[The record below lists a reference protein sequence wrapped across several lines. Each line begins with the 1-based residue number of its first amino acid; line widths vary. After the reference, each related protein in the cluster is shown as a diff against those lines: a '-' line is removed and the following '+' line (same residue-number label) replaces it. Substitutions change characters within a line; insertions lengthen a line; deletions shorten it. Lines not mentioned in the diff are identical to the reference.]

1 MPPQKIRAIIS
12 DIGRVIVGVDVS
24 RAMQGLSNSIPLSP
38 KEIWSAIEKDP
49 RFVDLQDGRITARDW
64 HLHIVRRLG
73 GNLTYD
79 QFIQAWNAAL
89 LPETLQPDSLWAG
102 LSKKYRLSLLSNTDP
117 IHVAHMESTFTF
129 FKYFPVRIYSCVV
142 GSSKPNPIIY
152 QDALR
157 ATKVKDKEAVY
168 IDDLEKNLAAAKAV
182 RMVGVP
188 SPYPATLR
196 DRLPAAGDFFFEF
209 VNIDGFVGLH

>member
-12 DIGRVIVGVDVS
+12 DIGRVIIGVDVS
-24 RAMQGLSNSIPLSP
+24 RAMKGLSTSIPLSP

-49 RFVDLQDGRITARDW
+49 RFVDLQDGRINARDW

-102 LSKKYRLSLLSNTDP
+102 LSKKYKLALLSNTDP

-129 FKYFPVRIYSCVV
+129 FNYFPVRIYSCAA
-142 GSSKPNPIIY
+142 GMSKPNPAIY
-152 QDALR
+152 QEALR
-157 ATKVKDKEAVY
+157 ASKVKANEAVY
-168 IDDLEKNLAAAKAV
+168 IDDLEENVAAAKALG
-182 RMVGVP
+182 MIGIHLP
-188 SPYPATLR
+188 IPA
-196 DRLPAAGDFFFEF
+196 RLPEALKSAG
-209 VNIDGFVGLH
+209 VAIA

>member
-24 RAMQGLSNSIPLSP
+24 RAMQGLSSGIALTP

-49 RFVDLQDGRITARDW
+49 RYPDLQEGRMSAHDW

-79 QFIQAWNAAL
+79 QFTQAWNAAL
-89 LPETLQPDSLWAG
+89 LPEPLQPDSLWAG
-102 LSKKYRLSLLSNTDP
+102 LAKKYRLALLSNTDP
-117 IHVAHMESTFTF
+117 IHVAHMESSFTF
-129 FKYFPVRIYSCVV
+129 FQYFPVRIYSCVV
-142 GSSKPNPIIY
+142 GSSKPNPVIY

-157 ATKVKDKEAVY
+157 ATKVKANEAVF
-168 IDDLEKNLAAAKAV
+168 IDDLEENVAAAKALG
-182 RMVGVP
+182 MIGIHLP
-188 SPYPATLR
+188 IPAELPEKLR
-196 DRLPAAGDFFFEF
+196 AAGVE
-209 VNIDGFVGLH
+209 IA

>member
-24 RAMQGLSNSIPLSP
+24 RAMQGLSSSIPLSP

-79 QFIQAWNAAL
+79 QFTQAWNAAL

-102 LSKKYRLSLLSNTDP
+102 LAKKYRLSLLSNTDP

-142 GSSKPNPIIY
+142 GSSKPKQVIY
-152 QDALR
+152 QEALR
-157 ATKVKDKEAVY
+157 ATKVKANEAVY
-168 IDDLEKNLAAAKAV
+168 IDDLEENVAAASSLG
-182 RMVGVP
+182 MIGVHCADP
-188 SPYPATLR
+188 STLR
-196 DRLPAAGDFFFEF
+196 DRLITAGVEL
-209 VNIDGFVGLH
+209 GS

>member
-1 MPPQKIRAIIS
+1 MAAQKIRAIIS

-24 RAMQGLSNSIPLSP
+24 RAMQGLSSGIALSP

-49 RFVDLQDGRITARDW
+49 RFPDLQDGRISARDW

-73 GNLTYD
+73 GNLTYE

-102 LSKKYRLSLLSNTDP
+102 LAQKYRLSLLSNTDP

-129 FKYFPVRIYSCVV
+129 FKCFPVRIYSCVV
-142 GSSKPNPIIY
+142 GSSKPNPVIY

-157 ATKVKDKEAVY
+157 ATKVKANEAVY
-168 IDDLEKNLAAAKAV
+168 IDDLEENVAAAKSLGMIGVHCAIPANLV
-182 RMVGVP
+182 ESLKSVGVE
-188 SPYPATLR
+188 
-196 DRLPAAGDFFFEF
+196 G
-209 VNIDGFVGLH
+209 V

>member
-24 RAMQGLSNSIPLSP
+24 RAMQGLATSIPLSP

-49 RFVDLQDGRITARDW
+49 RFVDLQDGRISARDW

-142 GSSKPNPIIY
+142 GSSKPNPVIY

-157 ATKVKDKEAVY
+157 ATKVKANEAVY
-168 IDDLEKNLAAAKAV
+168 IDDLEENVAAAKSLGMIGVHCAV
-182 RMVGVP
+182 PANLVESLKSAGVE
-188 SPYPATLR
+188 
-196 DRLPAAGDFFFEF
+196 LP
-209 VNIDGFVGLH
+209 

>member
-1 MPPQKIRAIIS
+1 MAPQKIRAIIS

-24 RAMQGLSNSIPLSP
+24 RAMQGLSSGIALSP

-49 RFVDLQDGRITARDW
+49 RFPDLQDGRISARDW

-102 LSKKYRLSLLSNTDP
+102 LAKKYRLALLSNTDP

-129 FKYFPVRIYSCVV
+129 FRYFPVRIYSCVV
-142 GSSKPNPIIY
+142 GTSKPNPLIY
-152 QDALR
+152 QEALR
-157 ATKVKDKEAVY
+157 AIKVKANEAVY
-168 IDDLEKNLAAAKAV
+168 IDDLEENVAAAKSLG
-182 RMVGVP
+182 MIGVHCP
-188 SPYPATLR
+188 IPANLVTSLKS
-196 DRLPAAGDFFFEF
+196 AGLD
-209 VNIDGFVGLH
+209 IST

>member
-24 RAMQGLSNSIPLSP
+24 RAMQRLSSSIPLSP

-49 RFVDLQDGRITARDW
+49 RFPDLQEGRINARDW
-64 HLHIVRRLG
+64 HLHIIRRLG

-89 LPETLQPDSLWAG
+89 LPEPLQPDSLWAG
-102 LSKKYRLSLLSNTDP
+102 LAKKYRLSLLSNTDP

-142 GSSKPNPIIY
+142 GTSKPNPVIY

-157 ATKVKDKEAVY
+157 ATKVKANEAVF
-168 IDDLEKNLAAAKAV
+168 IDDLEENVAAAKALG
-182 RMVGVP
+182 MIGIHLP
-188 SPYPATLR
+188 IPAELPEKLR
-196 DRLPAAGDFFFEF
+196 AAGVE
-209 VNIDGFVGLH
+209 IA

>member
-24 RAMQGLSNSIPLSP
+24 RAMEGLSSSIPLSP

-79 QFIQAWNAAL
+79 QFTQAWNAAL

-142 GSSKPNPIIY
+142 GSSKPNPVIY

-157 ATKVKDKEAVY
+157 ATKVKANEAVY
-168 IDDLEKNLAAAKAV
+168 IDDLEENVAAAKSLGMIGVHCALPANLV
-182 RMVGVP
+182 ESLKSVGVE
-188 SPYPATLR
+188 
-196 DRLPAAGDFFFEF
+196 G
-209 VNIDGFVGLH
+209 V

>member
-24 RAMQGLSNSIPLSP
+24 RAMQGLSSGIALSP

-49 RFVDLQDGRITARDW
+49 RFPDLQDGRISARDW

-89 LPETLQPDSLWAG
+89 LPEPLQPDSLWAG
-102 LSKKYRLSLLSNTDP
+102 LAKKYRLSLLSNTDP

-129 FKYFPVRIYSCVV
+129 FNYFPVRIYSCVV
-142 GSSKPNPIIY
+142 GSSKPNPVIY
-152 QDALR
+152 QHALR
-157 ATKVKDKEAVY
+157 ATKVKANEAVY
-168 IDDLEKNLAAAKAV
+168 IDDLEENVTAAKSLGMIGIHLPVPADLPKALTA
-182 RMVGVP
+182 VGVD
-188 SPYPATLR
+188 L
-196 DRLPAAGDFFFEF
+196 
-209 VNIDGFVGLH
+209 N

>member
-1 MPPQKIRAIIS
+1 MAAQKIRAIIS

-24 RAMQGLSNSIPLSP
+24 RAMQGLSSGIALSP

-49 RFVDLQDGRITARDW
+49 RFPNLQDGRISARDW

-73 GNLTYD
+73 GNLTYE

-102 LSKKYRLSLLSNTDP
+102 LAQKYRLSLLSNTDP

-142 GSSKPNPIIY
+142 GSSKPNPVIY

-157 ATKVKDKEAVY
+157 ATKVKANEAVY
-168 IDDLEKNLAAAKAV
+168 IDDLEENVAAAKSLGMIGIHLPV
-182 RMVGVP
+182 PGELPKKLESVGV
-188 SPYPATLR
+188 SLS
-196 DRLPAAGDFFFEF
+196 
-209 VNIDGFVGLH
+209 

>member
-24 RAMQGLSNSIPLSP
+24 RAMEGLSSSIPLSP

-142 GSSKPNPIIY
+142 GSSKPNPVIY

-157 ATKVKDKEAVY
+157 ATKVKANEAVY
-168 IDDLEKNLAAAKAV
+168 IDDLEENVAAAKSLGMIGVHCALPANLV
-182 RMVGVP
+182 ESLKSVGVE
-188 SPYPATLR
+188 
-196 DRLPAAGDFFFEF
+196 G
-209 VNIDGFVGLH
+209 V

>member
-12 DIGRVIVGVDVS
+12 DIGRVIVGVDIS
-24 RAMQGLSNSIPLSP
+24 RAMQGLYAGIALSP

-49 RFVDLQDGRITARDW
+49 RSVDLQDGRISGRDW

-79 QFIQAWNAAL
+79 QFVQAWNAAL

-117 IHVAHMESTFTF
+117 IHVAHMESTYSF
-129 FKYFPVRIYSCVV
+129 FNHFPVRIYSNVF
-142 GSSKPNPIIY
+142 GSSKPNPLIY
-152 QDALR
+152 QEALR
-157 ATKVKDKEAVY
+157 ATKVKAPEAVY
-168 IDDLEKNLAAAKAV
+168 IDDLEENAPPPKAP
-182 RMVGVP
+182 RNDGLP
-188 SPYPATLR
+188 RPRPPPLSGLPKTR
-196 DRLPAAGDFFFEF
+196 RRRLP
-209 VNIDGFVGLH
+209 

>member
-24 RAMQGLSNSIPLSP
+24 RAMQGLSTGIALSP

-49 RFVDLQDGRITARDW
+49 RFMDLQDGRISARDW

-73 GNLTYD
+73 GNLTYE
-79 QFIQAWNAAL
+79 QFVQAWNAAL

-142 GSSKPNPIIY
+142 GSSKPNPVIY

-157 ATKVKDKEAVY
+157 ATKVKANEAVY
-168 IDDLEKNLAAAKAV
+168 IDDLEENVAAAKSLG
-182 RMVGVP
+182 MIGVHCAIP
-188 SPYPATLR
+188 STLI
-196 DRLPAAGDFFFEF
+196 DSLKSAGVE
-209 VNIDGFVGLH
+209 VA

>member
-49 RFVDLQDGRITARDW
+49 RFVDLQDGRISARDW

-102 LSKKYRLSLLSNTDP
+102 LAKKYRLSLLSNTDP
-117 IHVAHMESTFTF
+117 IHVAHMESTFAF

-142 GSSKPNPIIY
+142 GSSKPNPVIY

-157 ATKVKDKEAVY
+157 ATKVKANEAVY
-168 IDDLEKNLAAAKAV
+168 IDDLEENVAAAKSLG
-182 RMVGVP
+182 MIGVHCADP
-188 SPYPATLR
+188 STLR
-196 DRLPAAGDFFFEF
+196 DRLTAAGVDL
-209 VNIDGFVGLH
+209 GS

>member
-49 RFVDLQDGRITARDW
+49 RFVDLQDGRISARDW

-73 GNLTYD
+73 GDLTYD

-102 LSKKYRLSLLSNTDP
+102 LAQKYRLSLLSNTDP
-117 IHVAHMESTFTF
+117 IHVAHMESTFAF

-142 GSSKPNPIIY
+142 GSSKPNPVIY

-157 ATKVKDKEAVY
+157 ATKVKANEAVY
-168 IDDLEKNLAAAKAV
+168 IDDLEENVAAAKSLGMIGIHLPV
-182 RMVGVP
+182 PGELPKKLESVGV
-188 SPYPATLR
+188 SLS
-196 DRLPAAGDFFFEF
+196 
-209 VNIDGFVGLH
+209 

>member
-24 RAMQGLSNSIPLSP
+24 RAMQGLSSSIPLSP

-49 RFVDLQDGRITARDW
+49 RFVDLQDGRISARDW

-79 QFIQAWNAAL
+79 QFTQAWNAAL

-102 LSKKYRLSLLSNTDP
+102 LAKKYRLSLLSNTDP

-142 GSSKPNPIIY
+142 GSSKPKPVIY
-152 QDALR
+152 QEALR
-157 ATKVKDKEAVY
+157 ATKVKANEAVY
-168 IDDLEKNLAAAKAV
+168 IDDLEENVAAASSLG
-182 RMVGVP
+182 MIGVHCADP
-188 SPYPATLR
+188 STLR
-196 DRLPAAGDFFFEF
+196 DRLTTAGVEL
-209 VNIDGFVGLH
+209 GS

>member
-1 MPPQKIRAIIS
+1 MAAQKIRAIIS

-24 RAMQGLSNSIPLSP
+24 RAMQGLSSGIALSP

-49 RFVDLQDGRITARDW
+49 RFPDLQDGRISARDW

-73 GNLTYD
+73 GNLTYE

-102 LSKKYRLSLLSNTDP
+102 LAQKYRLLLLSNTDS

-142 GSSKPNPIIY
+142 GSSKPNPVIY

-157 ATKVKDKEAVY
+157 ATKVKANEAVY
-168 IDDLEKNLAAAKAV
+168 IDDLEENVAAAKSLGMIGVHCAIPANLV
-182 RMVGVP
+182 ESLKSVGVE
-188 SPYPATLR
+188 
-196 DRLPAAGDFFFEF
+196 G
-209 VNIDGFVGLH
+209 V

>member
-24 RAMQGLSNSIPLSP
+24 RAMQGLSSSIPLSP

-73 GNLTYD
+73 GNLTYE

-142 GSSKPNPIIY
+142 GSSKPNPVIY
-152 QDALR
+152 QEALR
-157 ATKVKDKEAVY
+157 ATKVKATEAVY
-168 IDDLEKNLAAAKAV
+168 IDDLEENVSAANSLGMIGIHCAV
-182 RMVGVP
+182 
-188 SPYPATLR
+188 
-196 DRLPAAGDFFFEF
+196 PAALQDLLTAAGVD
-209 VNIDGFVGLH
+209 LS

>member
-1 MPPQKIRAIIS
+1 MPAQKIRAVIS

-24 RAMQGLSNSIPLSP
+24 RAMQGLSSGIALSP

-49 RFVDLQDGRITARDW
+49 RFPDLQDGRISARDW

-73 GNLTYD
+73 GNLTYE

-102 LSKKYRLSLLSNTDP
+102 LAKQYRLSLLSNTDP

-142 GSSKPNPIIY
+142 GSSKPSPVIY

-157 ATKVKDKEAVY
+157 ATKVKANEAVY
-168 IDDLEKNLAAAKAV
+168 IDDLEENVAAAKSLGMIGVHLPVPGELPKKLEA
-182 RMVGVP
+182 VGV
-188 SPYPATLR
+188 S
-196 DRLPAAGDFFFEF
+196 LP
-209 VNIDGFVGLH
+209 

>member
-1 MPPQKIRAIIS
+1 MPPQRIRAIIS

-24 RAMQGLSNSIPLSP
+24 RAMQGLSSGIALTP

-49 RFVDLQDGRITARDW
+49 RFPDLQDGRISARDW
-64 HLHIVRRLG
+64 HLNIVRRLG

-102 LSKKYRLSLLSNTDP
+102 LAKKYRLSLLSNTDP
-117 IHVAHMESTFTF
+117 IHVAHMESTFSF

-142 GSSKPNPIIY
+142 GSSKPNPVIY
-152 QDALR
+152 QEALR
-157 ATKVKDKEAVY
+157 ATKVKANESVY
-168 IDDLEKNLAAAKAV
+168 IDDLEENVAAAQSLGMIGVHCAV
-182 RMVGVP
+182 PAELVSRLKSAGVDVP
-188 SPYPATLR
+188 
-196 DRLPAAGDFFFEF
+196 
-209 VNIDGFVGLH
+209 

>member
-1 MPPQKIRAIIS
+1 MPAQKIRAIIS

-24 RAMQGLSNSIPLSP
+24 RAMQGLSSGIALSP
-38 KEIWSAIEKDP
+38 KEIWSAIQRDP
-49 RFVDLQDGRITARDW
+49 RFPDLQDGRISARDW

-102 LSKKYRLSLLSNTDP
+102 LAKKYRLSLLSNTDP

-142 GSSKPNPIIY
+142 GSSKPNPVIY
-152 QDALR
+152 QEALR
-157 ATKVKDKEAVY
+157 ATKVKANEAVY
-168 IDDLEKNLAAAKAV
+168 IDDLEENVAAAKALGMIGV
-182 RMVGVP
+182 HCAVPPTLVDSLRAVGVEV
-188 SPYPATLR
+188 A
-196 DRLPAAGDFFFEF
+196 
-209 VNIDGFVGLH
+209 

>member
-24 RAMQGLSNSIPLSP
+24 RAMQGLSSSIPLSP

-79 QFIQAWNAAL
+79 QFTQAWNAAL

-142 GSSKPNPIIY
+142 GSSKPNPVIY

-157 ATKVKDKEAVY
+157 ATKVKANEAVY
-168 IDDLEKNLAAAKAV
+168 IDDLEENVASAKSLGMIGVHCAIPANLVESLKS
-182 RMVGVP
+182 VGVE
-188 SPYPATLR
+188 
-196 DRLPAAGDFFFEF
+196 G
-209 VNIDGFVGLH
+209 V

>member
-24 RAMQGLSNSIPLSP
+24 RAMQGLSSGIALSP

-49 RFVDLQDGRITARDW
+49 RFPDLQDGRISARDW

-102 LSKKYRLSLLSNTDP
+102 LAKKYRLALLSNTDP

-142 GSSKPNPIIY
+142 GTSKPNPLIY
-152 QDALR
+152 QEALR
-157 ATKVKDKEAVY
+157 ATKVKANEAVY
-168 IDDLEKNLAAAKAV
+168 IDDLEENVAAAKSLGMIGVHCAIPADL
-182 RMVGVP
+182 VP
-188 SPYPATLR
+188 SLKS
-196 DRLPAAGDFFFEF
+196 AG
-209 VNIDGFVGLH
+209 VGIA

>member
-24 RAMQGLSNSIPLSP
+24 RAMQGLSSSIPLSP

-142 GSSKPNPIIY
+142 GSSKPNPVIY

-157 ATKVKDKEAVY
+157 ATKVKANEAVY
-168 IDDLEKNLAAAKAV
+168 IDDLEENVAAAKSLGMIGVHCALPANLV
-182 RMVGVP
+182 ESLKSVGVE
-188 SPYPATLR
+188 
-196 DRLPAAGDFFFEF
+196 G
-209 VNIDGFVGLH
+209 V

>member
-1 MPPQKIRAIIS
+1 MPAQKIRAIIS

-24 RAMQGLSNSIPLSP
+24 RAMQGLSSGIALTP
-38 KEIWSAIEKDP
+38 KEIWTAIEKDP
-49 RFVDLQDGRITARDW
+49 RFLDLQDGRISARDW

-89 LPETLQPDSLWAG
+89 LPETLQPDSLWAS

-117 IHVAHMESTFTF
+117 IHVAHMESTFSF

-152 QDALR
+152 QEALR
-157 ATKVKDKEAVY
+157 ATKVKATEAVY
-168 IDDLEKNLAAAKAV
+168 IDDLQENVAAAKALGMIGIHLPV
-182 RMVGVP
+182 PAELPNALEAVGVV
-188 SPYPATLR
+188 L
-196 DRLPAAGDFFFEF
+196 
-209 VNIDGFVGLH
+209 

>member
-24 RAMQGLSNSIPLSP
+24 RAMQGLSSSIPLSP

-79 QFIQAWNAAL
+79 QFTQAWNAAL

-102 LSKKYRLSLLSNTDP
+102 LAKKYRLSLLSNTDP

-142 GSSKPNPIIY
+142 GSSKPKPVIY
-152 QDALR
+152 QEALR
-157 ATKVKDKEAVY
+157 ATKVKANEAVY
-168 IDDLEKNLAAAKAV
+168 IDDLEENVPAASSLG
-182 RMVGVP
+182 MIGVHCADP
-188 SPYPATLR
+188 STLL
-196 DRLPAAGDFFFEF
+196 DRLTTAGVEL
-209 VNIDGFVGLH
+209 GS

>member
-24 RAMQGLSNSIPLSP
+24 RAMQGLSSSIPLSP

-79 QFIQAWNAAL
+79 QFTQAWNAAL
-89 LPETLQPDSLWAG
+89 LPETLQPDSLWAA
-102 LSKKYRLSLLSNTDP
+102 LAKKYRLSLLSNTDP

-142 GSSKPNPIIY
+142 GSSKPKPVIY
-152 QDALR
+152 QEALR
-157 ATKVKDKEAVY
+157 ATKVKANEAVY
-168 IDDLEKNLAAAKAV
+168 IDDLEENVAAASSLG
-182 RMVGVP
+182 MIGVHCADP
-188 SPYPATLR
+188 STLR
-196 DRLPAAGDFFFEF
+196 DRLITAGVEL
-209 VNIDGFVGLH
+209 GF

>member
-12 DIGRVIVGVDVS
+12 DIGRVIVAVDVS
-24 RAMQGLSNSIPLSP
+24 RAMEGLSSSIPLSP

-49 RFVDLQDGRITARDW
+49 RFPDLQDGRISARDW

-102 LSKKYRLSLLSNTDP
+102 LAKKYRLSLLSNTDP

-142 GSSKPNPIIY
+142 GHSKPNPVIY

-157 ATKVKDKEAVY
+157 ATKVKANEAVY
-168 IDDLEKNLAAAKAV
+168 IDDLEENVAAAKSLGMTGVHCAV
-182 RMVGVP
+182 
-188 SPYPATLR
+188 PADLR
-196 DRLPAAGDFFFEF
+196 DALTAAGVD
-209 VNIDGFVGLH
+209 LS